1 MSMIPKEDRLIYL
14 VFTAQNR
21 LRMYIRDEL
30 MAAGVKITLVQAGI
44 LFLINEKNGRAMS
57 ELGQLLSLD
66 NSTVTGLIDRLEKSG
81 FVLRKA
87 NPKDRRMS
95 LIHITRQGIKEVNKA
110 KTVINRVNEEIK
122 SDFSKEEI
130 ESFKKILNSFV
141 AKFKKG

>member
-1 MSMIPKEDRLIYL
+1 MSMIQKNDRLIYL

-30 MAAGVKITLVQAGI
+30 IAAGVKITLVQAGI
-44 LFLINEKNGRAMS
+44 LFSLNEKNGRAMS

-81 FVLRKA
+81 FVLRRV

-95 LIHITRQGIKEVNKA
+95 LIHITRQGIKEVNMA
-110 KTVINRVNEEIK
+110 KIVINRVNEEIK
-122 SDFSKEEI
+122 ADFSKEEI
-130 ESFKKILNSFV
+130 ESFKNILYSFV
-141 AKFKKG
+141 DKFKKA